1 MTSLRGTITA
11 PIASDANHISLK
23 TRFSISKPISLN
35 PNSSSRC
42 EPYKTYN
49 KIPIWKPSLLN
60 PTSFSEKADRINSSG
75 KTYADLHTSK
85 EGERNIRNNGRL
97 ADPPKKLEEE
107 KKTPKDLG
115 IFSISKPISLNT
127 TSSSRCEPYRA
138 YNKIP
143 IWKPINFNPTSFS
156 EKSNRIISSG
166 KTIGSRKLTRSASKT
181 KKAYA
186 DLDTCKGGG
195 GNIEET
201 KDDSPI
207 LPRISGRRRKHLKN
221 KEWSI

>member
-1 MTSLRGTITA
+1 MRTMYRSRLIG
-11 PIASDANHISLK
+11 
-23 TRFSISKPISLN
+23 LN
-35 PNSSSRC
+35 STSSSRC
-42 EPYKTYN
+42 EPYKTY

-60 PTSFSEKADRINSSG
+60 PTSFSEKADRIHSSG
-75 KTYADLHTSK
+75 KTIGSRKLTQSSSKKTKAYADLHTSK
-85 EGERNIRNNGRL
+85 EGERNIRNKGRL

-143 IWKPINFNPTSFS
+143 IWKPINLNPTSFS

-166 KTIGSRKLTRSASKT
+166 KTIGSRKLTRSASK
-181 KKAYA
+181 KKKTYA
-186 DLDTCKGGG
+186 DLDTSKGGG
-195 GNIEET
+195 GNIEKT

-207 LPRISGRRRKHLKN
+207 LPRISGRRRRKHQKN